1 MIKLN
6 KTNERTQTDNLDL
19 PEKSTNLPPPQSEK
33 RKSDQ
38 VDFVLKE
45 EESHSTSNSVKP
57 RDFEPLEN
65 NEEPE
70 LTLEADLP
78 SDGRDEEGEAMI
90 WQLSKQS

>member
-1 MIKLN
+1 MTNLN
-6 KTNERTQTDNLDL
+6 KINEHTQTDNSDL
-19 PEKSTNLPPPQSEK
+19 TEKSINVPSPQSEK

-38 VDFVLKE
+38 ADFFLKE

-57 RDFEPLEN
+57 KDFEPLEN

-90 WQLSKQS
+90 RQLSKPS

>member
-1 MIKLN
+1 MTNLN
-6 KTNERTQTDNLDL
+6 KTNERAPTDNSDL
-19 PEKSTNLPPPQSEK
+19 SEKSTNVQSPQSEK
-33 RKSDQ
+33 EKSDQ
-38 VDFVLKE
+38 ADFVLKE
-45 EESHSTSNSVKP
+45 EESHSTSNSVKR

-90 WQLSKQS
+90 RQLSKPS